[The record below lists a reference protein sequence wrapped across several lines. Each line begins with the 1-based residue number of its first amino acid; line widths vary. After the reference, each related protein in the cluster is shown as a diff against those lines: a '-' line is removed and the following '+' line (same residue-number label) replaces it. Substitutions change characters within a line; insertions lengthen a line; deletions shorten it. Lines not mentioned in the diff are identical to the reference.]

1 VSNREPERM
10 TASQKAALEAE
21 LAELE
26 GPKRQAIIDAIAVAR
41 GFGDLSENFEYHA
54 AKHEGGMLEGRILK
68 LRERL
73 SNVNIVDGEAAA
85 ASGKVEVGAHVVIE
99 DEDGEQLTVEISAVS
114 GTGAVSPTSPL
125 GRALLGAKVGD
136 VVKVEAPRRTWH
148 ATVVS
153 FTYPGH

>member
-10 TASQKAALEAE
+10 TAAQKAALEAE

-26 GPKRQAIIDAIAVAR
+26 GPKRQNIIEAIAVAR

-73 SNVNIVDGEAAA
+73 RDVVIVDGNAAA
-85 ASGKVEVGAHVVIE
+85 ASGVVEVGAHVVIE
-99 DEDGEQLTVEISAVS
+99 DEDGEQMTVEISGIGGA
-114 GTGAVSPTSPL
+114 GTVSPTSPL
-125 GRALLGAKVGD
+125 GSALLGAKVGQ
-136 VVKVEAPRRTWH
+136 VVSVVAPKRTWQ
-148 ATVVS
+148 AKVVS
-153 FTYPGH
+153 IGAGA

>member
-1 VSNREPERM
+1 MKHREPERM
-10 TASQKAALEAE
+10 TAAQKAALEAE

-26 GPKRQAIIDAIAVAR
+26 GPKRQAIVEAIAHAR

-73 SNVNIVDGEAAA
+73 RNAHVVEAPAGGSDKVD
-85 ASGKVEVGAHVVIE
+85 VGAKVVIE
-99 DEDGEQLTVEISAVS
+99 DEDAEQMTVEISAVGGA
-114 GTGAVSPTSPL
+114 GTVSPTAPL
-125 GRALLGAKVGD
+125 GKALLGTKVGD
-136 VVKVEAPRRTWH
+136 VVEVVAPKRTWK

-153 FTYPGH
+153 IAHG

>member
-1 VSNREPERM
+1 MSNREPERM

-26 GPKRQAIIDAIAVAR
+26 GPKRQAIVEAIAVAR
-41 GFGDLSENFEYHA
+41 AFGDLSENFEYHA

-73 SNVNIVDGEAAA
+73 GNLVIVDSQAAA
-85 ASGKVEVGAHVVIE
+85 ASGKVEVGAVVIVA
-99 DEDGEQLTVEISAVS
+99 DEDGEQLTVEISSVGGA
-114 GTGAVSPTSPL
+114 GAVSPTSPL
-125 GRALLGAKVGD
+125 GKALLGTKAGD
-136 VVKVEAPRRTWH
+136 VVTVEAPRRSWK

-153 FTYPGH
+153 FDHPGA

>member
-1 VSNREPERM
+1 MKHREPERM
-10 TASQKAALEAE
+10 TESQKAALEAE

-26 GPKRQAIIDAIAVAR
+26 GPKRRGIIEAIATAR

-73 SNVNIVDGEAAA
+73 RNVTIVDGGAAA
-85 ASGKVEVGAHVVIE
+85 ASGKVEVGAHVVVE
-99 DEDGEQLTVEISAVS
+99 DEDGEQMTVEISVVGGA
-114 GTGAVSPTSPL
+114 GTVSPTSPL
-125 GRALLGAKVGD
+125 GSALLGTKVGD
-136 VVKVEAPRRTWH
+136 TVDVVAPKRTWK

-153 FTYPGH
+153 FDHPG